1 MFPSLRADCARCAA
15 VCCVALSFDRSLG
28 FPIDK
33 PAGQRCP
40 HLDGAAR
47 CSIHQSRE
55 RRGFAGCVRYD
66 CLGAGQRVT
75 AELELTPGWWSR
87 RDDRT
92 RVLEAFARVRL
103 THQLL
108 EFLVAAEELDLT
120 HPQEEQRRA
129 WVERV
134 LRSCGDSTL
143 EAAVLEFLRGLGAV
157 RR

>member
-28 FPIDK
+28 FPLDK

-47 CSIHQSRE
+47 CSIHSSRE
-55 RRGFAGCVRYD
+55 CRGFGGCVRYD

-75 AELELTPGWWSR
+75 SELELKPGWWSR
-87 RDDRT
+87 RGDRA

-103 THQLL
+103 SHRLL
-108 EFLVAAEELDLT
+108 ELLLAAEGLGLT
-120 HPQEEQRRA
+120 AAQDEQRRA
-129 WVERV
+129 WIERV
-134 LRSCGDSTL
+134 LRSRGDSTL